1 MDILAKTLILCDILV
16 GKLWG
21 TAIFIA
27 FCDAFAVLL
36 SFFLISIFR
45 RVAKIW
51 KWKNAKHIHAINN
64 SLEESYRQKRMGKFL
79 FGYDSWAKFSDLT
92 SSVLWYSTL
101 PAPPYQRWLSFGIA
115 KNRFIFVVPLDMS
128 MQDLLDICIGNY
140 ECDFDLDM
148 SGNSI
153 FHRKIAK
160 GWYALNIGELRA
172 TAETNVIFGSVR
184 KKVYPKNS
192 ALILFGLLLYHIRN
206 NQWLFEG
213 NLKIYD
219 QSERYASIMVCPLNN
234 RIQIAKG
241 KWHLKMK

>member
-79 FGYDSWAKFSDLT
+79 FGYDSWAKFSNLT
-92 SSVLWYSTL
+92 SSILWYSAL
-101 PAPPYQRWLSFGIA
+101 PAPPYQRWLSCGIA
-115 KNRFIFVVPLDMS
+115 KNRFVFIIPLDMS
-128 MQDLLDICIGNY
+128 VSDLLSVCDGNY
-140 ECDFDLDM
+140 ECDFDLDL
-148 SGNSI
+148 SGNNI

-160 GWYALNIGELRA
+160 GWYELNISDLRNVS
-172 TAETNVIFGSVR
+172 ETEVLFGSVQR
-184 KKVYPKNS
+184 KIYPKNS

-219 QSERYASIMVCPLNN
+219 QSERYASIIISPNS

-241 KWHLKMK
+241 KWHLKTK